1 MSYYS
6 SLVNIDEKKWKE
18 VLDACD
24 ADCVSENDDHLAD
37 ISLLDTNRAVLF
49 NFSSPQKA

>member
-6 SLVNIDEKKWKE
+6 SLINIDKKKWKE

-37 ISLLDTNRAVLF
+37 ISLLNTNHAVLF